1 MEPSQAHLASAV
13 EVIRKR
19 ILQIRDR
26 KETIGEQNTKA
37 ALIDPLLSALGWDLQ
52 EIDEVRREYRR
63 KPQDNPVDY
72 ALFLNRTECLL
83 IEAKS
88 LEKDL
93 GDRKWISQ
101 NISYAAV
108 VGVKWCVLTNGDE
121 YRIYNSHAEVDVEE
135 KLFRKVSLSGADSKT
150 FLDTIALLS
159 KDKMRGSL
167 LDELWKAHFID
178 RKVRL
183 AFESLLREDDAALIR
198 FICRKASGVT
208 ASEARASLKR
218 AKITI
223 DFPVPKVPEQ
233 PATTSPPPHAAL
245 SSGVATFPKQ
255 DGDFDTETR
264 PAVAEVTLSTLI
276 AAGLITAPLEVF
288 RTYKG
293 VKLVATVQP
302 DGRVAFGG
310 QTYDSLSTAGGMA
323 RKSVIGAPAGHS
335 YPQTNGWAFWQFRDP
350 KTSQLR
356 DMDSLRQ
363 EFLAG
368 QTKRD

>member
-1 MEPSQAHLASAV
+1 MEPTRAHLASAV
-13 EVIRKR
+13 EVIRQR
-19 ILQIRDR
+19 ILEIRAR

-37 ALIDPLLSALGWDLQ
+37 ALIDPLLSALGWDLHQ
-52 EIDEVRREYRR
+52 IDEVRREYKR

-72 ALFLNRTECLL
+72 ALFLNKKECLL

-108 VGVKWCVLTNGDE
+108 AGVKWCVLTNGDE

-135 KLFRKVSLSGADSKT
+135 KLFRNVNLSGADSKSR
-150 FLDTIALLS
+150 LDTLWLLS
-159 KDKMRGSL
+159 KDAMRRSL
-167 LDELWKAHFID
+167 LDELWKAHLID

-183 AFESLLREDDAALIR
+183 AFESLLCEDDSPLIR
-198 FICRKASGVT
+198 LICKRASDVS

-223 DFPVPKVPEQ
+223 DFPVLKAPEQ
-233 PATTSPPPHAAL
+233 PAAFSPPPHAAL
-245 SSGVATFPKQ
+245 SSVATSPTHAGKV
-255 DGDFDTETR
+255 DTEAR
-264 PAVAEVTLSTLI
+264 PSQAVTLSMLI
-276 AAGLITAPLEVF
+276 DAGLITAPLEVSS
-288 RTYKG
+288 TYRG
-293 VKLVATVQP
+293 VKLAATIQP

-323 RKSVIGAPAGHS
+323 RKSVIGARTGRA
-335 YPQTNGWAFWQFRDP
+335 YPQTNGWTFWQFRDP
-350 KTSQLR
+350 KTGQLR
-356 DMDSLRQ
+356 DLDSLRQ

-368 QTKRD
+368 RIKRH

>member
-1 MEPSQAHLASAV
+1 MEPITAKVAAAIDIV
-13 EVIRKR
+13 RKR
-19 ILQIRDR
+19 IRQIRDR
-26 KETIGEQNTKA
+26 NELIGEQNTKA

-121 YRIYNSHAEVDVEE
+121 YRVYNSHAEVDVDE
-135 KLFRKVSLSGADSKT
+135 KLFRKVSVSDSNST
-150 FLDTIALLS
+150 FLIDTLVLLS
-159 KDKMRGSL
+159 KEEMRGSL

-183 AFESLLREDDAALIR
+183 AFDGLLVEDDGPLIR
-198 FICRKASGVT
+198 AICKKANGVT
-208 ASEARASLKR
+208 PSEARAALKR

-223 DFPVPKVPEQ
+223 DFPVPKAADL
-233 PATTSPPPHAAL
+233 PAAPAPSITLPTMPKTVSASRQEA
-245 SSGVATFPKQ
+245 GKKAWETMVAMSE
-255 DGDFDTETR
+255 G
-264 PAVAEVTLSTLI
+264 TLRNLI
-276 AAGLITAPLEVF
+276 AAGLIKTPFELE
-288 RTYKG
+288 RSYKG
-293 VKLVATVQP
+293 VKLTATIQSDATVSYEGQP
-302 DGRVAFGG
+302 
-310 QTYDSLSTAGGMA
+310 YDSLSTAGGMA
-323 RKSVIGAPAGHS
+323 RKSVVGAPEGRP
-335 YPQTNGWAFWQFRDP
+335 YPQTNGWTFWQYRDP
-350 KTSQLR
+350 KTDNLR
-356 DMDSLRQ
+356 DMDSVRQ
-363 EFLAG
+363 EFLA
-368 QTKRD
+368 QKK

>member
-1 MEPSQAHLASAV
+1 MEPTQAHLASAV

-19 ILQIRDR
+19 IQHIRDR
-26 KETIGEQNTKA
+26 KEAIGEQNTKA
-37 ALIDPLLSALGWDLQ
+37 TVIDPLLSALGWDLQ

-108 VGVKWCVLTNGDE
+108 AGVKWCVLTNGDE
-121 YRIYNSHAEVDVEE
+121 YRIYNAHAEVDVEE
-135 KLFRKVSLSGADSKT
+135 KLFRKVSISASDSKT
-150 FLDTIALLS
+150 LLDTLALLS

-183 AFESLLREDDAALIR
+183 AFESLLREEDAALIR
-198 FICRKASGVT
+198 LICKKAAGVT
-208 ASEARASLKR
+208 PSEARASLKR

-223 DFPVPKVPEQ
+223 DFPVPKIPDQ
-233 PATTSPPPHAAL
+233 PAAPSPAAYAGL
-245 SSGVATFPKQ
+245 NSDVVTHPTQAGVA
-255 DGDFDTETR
+255 DTEIKR
-264 PAVAEVTLSTLI
+264 AMAEVTLTRLI

-310 QTYDSLSTAGGMA
+310 QLYDSLSTAGGMA
-323 RKSVIGAPAGHS
+323 RKIVIGAPKGRP
-335 YPQTNGWAFWQFRDP
+335 YPQTNGWTFWQFRDP
-350 KTSQLR
+350 KTGRPR
-356 DMDSLRQ
+356 DMDTLRR
-363 EFLAG
+363 EFLSGRA
-368 QTKRD
+368 QPT

>member
-1 MEPSQAHLASAV
+1 MELSQGHLASAV

-37 ALIDPLLSALGWDLQ
+37 TLIEPLLGALGWDLQ

-135 KLFRKVSLSGADSKT
+135 KLFRKVSLSASDSKT
-150 FLDTIALLS
+150 LLDTIALLS

-183 AFESLLREDDAALIR
+183 AFESLLRDDDAALIR
-198 FICRKASGVT
+198 FICKKASGVT
-208 ASEARASLKR
+208 PSEARASLKR

-233 PATTSPPPHAAL
+233 PVTTSLSPNAAP
-245 SSGVATFPKQ
+245 SSDVATFLQ
-255 DGDFDTETR
+255 QSGDVEAATR
-264 PAVAEVTLSTLI
+264 TTTAEITLPTLI
-276 AAGLITAPLEVF
+276 AAGLITVPLEVF
-288 RTYKG
+288 RIYKG

-310 QTYDSLSTAGGMA
+310 QSYDSLSTAGGMA
-323 RKSVIGAPAGHS
+323 RKSVIGAPEGRP
-335 YPQTNGWAFWQFRDP
+335 YPQTNGWTFWQFRDA
-350 KTSQLR
+350 KSGQLL

-363 EFLAG
+363 QFLASRA
-368 QTKRD
+368 KSA